1 MRKVSSIVLML
12 SCLFGFAQQSPFDID
27 GKEGHWVDSVNSL
40 VADFRYA
47 QSAEEQLEIRDEVL
61 GLLKAINISST
72 DSISKSM
79 VNYRAYRIWDKRT
92 DFEIYTSILKD
103 VERWAPMDSVKLRF
117 FSNYQIGNTF
127 IFKEAFDSA
136 SYYLHEAFK
145 IDIEHELGPYE
156 GAVQDRA
163 ALILYKLE
171 DYEHSLQMSN
181 ASLRTAKGR
190 LRAAVY
196 NQLGNTYNMAANYR
210 EAATAYDSA
219 SALYEASGVRN
230 WMPRFNSLTAYL
242 ELGDSEKFLEAY
254 NAIKDEQAIQYYDS
268 YYQTIEVA
276 KAEFT
281 LTYWQDSAL
290 YDTEG
295 LENIILSRTP
305 ENERIV
311 RQILQRQITYTEGE
325 WQTNRDAYYLLK
337 RWYDLV
343 HPDSSVY
350 AMKQMLSIDSA
361 YRLKLTAELALE
373 EDINENLLSTVE
385 LKRLIVAIGREE
397 LLQSVDNS
405 DRTSQG
411 IKSLIYTQVLAGVF
425 FIFLLYVLRRSWQTY
440 KERRALITDL
450 KTLQKRQEELLE
462 SVVPD
467 QSIGNDKQAPKA
479 ATKRYYN
486 VIVLA
491 ANFNDFNALSSKLDP
506 DEFIGTLENGF
517 SFLKD
522 VCDEYGLQ
530 KIKTEEC
537 CFIAAAGFNEEF
549 ASPRMILNAALAMQK
564 AVKEWKAESGG
575 LETTLSVGI
584 DIGSVDSGVLES
596 FGGVYGVWGDVF
608 KRAKDIAVECPS
620 EKVALSK
627 ASVDAES
634 TGTAWPKSTS
644 EKTAVGDIRI
654 FKA

>member
-1 MRKVSSIVLML
+1 MRKVSSIVFIL
-12 SCLFGFAQQSPFDID
+12 SCFFALAQQSPFDIE
-27 GKEGHWVDSVNSL
+27 GNEGHWVDSVNSL
-40 VADFRYA
+40 VTDFRYA

-61 GLLKAINISST
+61 GLLEAINTSSA

-79 VNYRAYRIWDKRT
+79 ASYRAYRIWDKRA
-92 DFEIYTSILKD
+92 DFEIYTGILKD
-103 VERWAPMDSVKLRF
+103 VERWAPRDSVKLRF

-196 NQLGNTYNMAANYR
+196 NQLGNTYNMAENYR

-219 SALYEASGVRN
+219 SALYEANGVRN

-254 NAIKDEQAIQYYDS
+254 NAIKDEQAIQYYDT

-276 KAEFT
+276 KAEFS

-290 YDTEG
+290 YNMEG
-295 LENIILSRTP
+295 IEEIVLPRTV

-311 RQILQRQITYTEGE
+311 RQILQSQIAYTEGE

-343 HPDSSVY
+343 HPDSSIY

-361 YRLKLTAELALE
+361 YRLKLAADLTIE
-373 EDINENLLSTVE
+373 EDINENLLATGE
-385 LKRLIVAIGREE
+385 LKRLIAAIGREE
-397 LLQSVDNS
+397 LLQSFDKS
-405 DRTSQG
+405 DRASQG
-411 IKSLIYTQVLAGVF
+411 LNQLIFTIVLAALFLV
-425 FIFLLYVLRRSWQTY
+425 FLLYVLRRSWDSY

-450 KTLQKRQEELLE
+450 KTLQKREEEMLQ

-467 QSIGNDKQAPKA
+467 PSIGTDKQAPKA
-479 ATKRYYN
+479 MTKRYDN

-491 ANFNDFNALSSKLDP
+491 ANFNDFNALSSQLDP
-506 DEFIGTLENGF
+506 DEFIATLEDGF
-517 SFLKD
+517 SRLKD

-530 KIKTEEC
+530 KIRTEEC
-537 CFIAAAGFNEEF
+537 CFIAAGGLNEEF
-549 ASPRMILNAALAMQK
+549 ASPRMTLNAALAMQK
-564 AVKEWKAESGG
+564 AVKEWKAELGG
-575 LETTLSVGI
+575 LDTTLSIGI
-584 DIGSVDSGVLES
+584 DMGSVDSGVLES
-596 FGGVYGVWGDVF
+596 SGGVYGVWGDVF
-608 KRAKDIAVECPS
+608 KRAKDIVAECPP

-644 EKTAVGDIRI
+644 ITTAEIDIQI

>member
-12 SCLFGFAQQSPFDID
+12 SCLFGFAQQSPFDIN
-27 GKEGHWVDSVNSL
+27 GKEGHWVDSLGSL
-40 VADFRYA
+40 VTNFRYA
-47 QSAEEQLEIRDEVL
+47 QSAEEQLEIRGEVRS
-61 GLLKAINISST
+61 LLEAINTSSA

-79 VNYRAYRIWDKRT
+79 ASYRAYRIWDKRA
-92 DFEIYTSILKD
+92 DFEIYSGILKD
-103 VERWAPMDSVKLRF
+103 VQRWAPRDSVKLRF

-181 ASLRTAKGR
+181 AALRTAQGR

-196 NQLGNTYNMAANYR
+196 NQLGNTYNMAENYR

-219 SALYEASGVRN
+219 SALYEANGVRN

-254 NAIKDEQAIQYYDS
+254 NAIKDEQAMQYYNS

-290 YDTEG
+290 YDIQG
-295 LENIILSRTP
+295 LKEIILPRTA

-311 RQILQRQITYTEGE
+311 RQILQSQITYTEGE
-325 WQTNRDAYYLLK
+325 WQSNRDAYYLLK
-337 RWYDLV
+337 RWYDLIE
-343 HPDSSVY
+343 PDSSLY

-361 YRLKLTAELALE
+361 YRLKLTLE
-373 EDINENLLSTVE
+373 EDINENLLSTGE
-385 LKRLIVAIGREE
+385 LKRLIAAIGREE

-411 IKSLIYTQVLAGVF
+411 IKSLIYTLVLAGVF
-425 FIFLLYVLRRSWQTY
+425 LILLLYVLRRSWQSY
-440 KERRALITDL
+440 QERRGLIEDL
-450 KTLQKRQEELLE
+450 KTLQRREEAMLK
-462 SVVPD
+462 SMVPD
-467 QSIGNDKQAPKA
+467 NTIGTPDNSNVPMN
-479 ATKRYYN
+479 KRHDN
-486 VIVLA
+486 IILLV
-491 ANFNDFNALSSKLDP
+491 ANFNDFNALSSQLDP
-506 DEFIGTLENGF
+506 DKFIATLEDGF
-517 SFLKD
+517 RRLKD

-530 KIKTEEC
+530 KIRTEEC
-537 CFIAAAGFNEEF
+537 SFIAAGGFNEKF
-549 ASPRMILNAALAMQK
+549 TSPRMTLTTALAMQK
-564 AVKEWKAESGG
+564 AIKDWKSELGG
-575 LETTLSVGI
+575 LETTLSIGI
-584 DIGSVDSGVLES
+584 DIGSVDSGVLQS
-596 FGGVYGVWGDVF
+596 SGGIYGIWGDVF
-608 KRAKDIAVECPS
+608 KRAKDVAFECPPDW
-620 EKVALSK
+620 VALSEE
-627 ASVDAES
+627 SVSAEI
-634 TGTAWPKSTS
+634 TGTAWPQSTTKSTS
-644 EKTAVGDIRI
+644 TGTIHI

>member
-1 MRKVSSIVLML
+1 MRKVSSILFIL
-12 SCLFGFAQQSPFDID
+12 SYFFAFAQQSPFDIE
-27 GKEGHWVDSVNSL
+27 GKEGHWVDSVHSL
-40 VADFRYA
+40 VTDFRYA
-47 QSAEEQLEIRDEVL
+47 QSAEEQLEIRGEVL
-61 GLLKAINISST
+61 DLLKAINTSST

-79 VNYRAYRIWDKRT
+79 ASYRAYRIWDKRA

-103 VERWAPMDSVKLRF
+103 VERWAPRDSVKLRF

-196 NQLGNTYNMAANYR
+196 NQLGNTYNMAENYR

-219 SALYEASGVRN
+219 SALYEANGVRN

-276 KAEFT
+276 KAEFS
-281 LTYWQDSAL
+281 LTYWQDTAL
-290 YDTEG
+290 YNTEG
-295 LENIILSRTP
+295 LEEIILPRTSD
-305 ENERIV
+305 NERIV
-311 RQILQRQITYTEGE
+311 RQILQSQITYTEGE

-361 YRLKLTAELALE
+361 YRLKLSMETTIE
-373 EDINENLLSTVE
+373 EDINENLLATGE
-385 LKRLIVAIGREE
+385 LKRLIAAIGREE
-397 LLQSVDNS
+397 LLQSFDKS

-411 IKSLIYTQVLAGVF
+411 IDQLIYTIILAILFLVA
-425 FIFLLYVLRRSWQTY
+425 LLYVLRRSWESY
-440 KERRALITDL
+440 KKRRALITDL
-450 KTLQKRQEELLE
+450 KTLQKREEEMLQ
-462 SVVPD
+462 SIVPD
-467 QSIGNDKQAPKA
+467 QSIGTDKQASKA
-479 ATKRYYN
+479 MTKRFDN

-491 ANFNDFNALSSKLDP
+491 ANFNDFNALSSHLNP
-506 DEFIGTLENGF
+506 DEFIATLEQGF
-517 SFLKD
+517 RRLTD

-530 KIKTEEC
+530 KIRTEEC
-537 CFIAAAGFNEEF
+537 SFIAAGGLNDEF
-549 ASPRMILNAALAMQK
+549 ASPRMTLTAAFAMQK
-564 AVKEWKAESGG
+564 AIKEWKAETGG
-575 LETTLSVGI
+575 IETTLSIGI
-584 DIGSVDSGVLES
+584 DIGSVDSGALQS
-596 FGGVYGVWGDVF
+596 SGGIYGVWGDVF
-608 KRAKDIAVECPS
+608 KRAKDIASECPS
-620 EKVALSK
+620 DEVALSE
-627 ASVDAES
+627 ASVSAES
-634 TGTAWPKSTS
+634 TGTAWPQSTTKSISSGT
-644 EKTAVGDIRI
+644 IHI

>member
-1 MRKVSSIVLML
+1 MRKVSSIVFIL
-12 SCLFGFAQQSPFDID
+12 SCFFALAQQSPFDIE
-27 GKEGHWVDSVNSL
+27 GNEGHWVDSVNAL
-40 VADFRYA
+40 VTDFRYA
-47 QSAEEQLEIRDEVL
+47 QSAEEQLDIRDEVL
-61 GLLKAINISST
+61 GLLEAINTSSA

-79 VNYRAYRIWDKRT
+79 ASYRAYRIWDKRS
-92 DFEIYTSILKD
+92 DFEIYTGILKD
-103 VERWAPMDSVKLRF
+103 VERWAPRDSVKLRF

-127 IFKEAFDSA
+127 IFKESFDSA

-196 NQLGNTYNMAANYR
+196 NQLGNTYNMAENYR

-219 SALYEASGVRN
+219 SALYEANGVRN

-254 NAIKDEQAIQYYDS
+254 NAIKDEQAIQYYDT

-276 KAEFT
+276 KAEFS

-290 YDTEG
+290 YNTGG
-295 LENIILSRTP
+295 LEEIVLPRTV

-311 RQILQRQITYTEGE
+311 RQILQSQIAYTEGE

-343 HPDSSVY
+343 HPDSSIY

-361 YRLKLTAELALE
+361 YRLKLAAEISTE
-373 EDINENLLSTVE
+373 EVINENLLATGE
-385 LKRLIVAIGREE
+385 LKRLIAAIGHEE
-397 LLQSVDNS
+397 LLQSFDKS
-405 DRTSQG
+405 DRTSEVINQ
-411 IKSLIYTQVLAGVF
+411 LIYTLVFAVLFLLV
-425 FIFLLYVLRRSWQTY
+425 LLYVLRRTWHSY
-440 KERRALITDL
+440 KERRALISDL
-450 KTLQKRQEELLE
+450 KTLQKREEELLE

-467 QSIGNDKQAPKA
+467 QSIRNDKQAPKA
-479 ATKRYYN
+479 MTKRYDN

-491 ANFNDFNALSSKLDP
+491 ANFNDFNALTSKLDP
-506 DEFIGTLENGF
+506 DEFIATLEDGF
-517 SFLKD
+517 SRLKD
-522 VCDEYGLQ
+522 VSDEYGLQ
-530 KIKTEEC
+530 KIRTEEC
-537 CFIAAAGFNEEF
+537 CFIATGGLNEEF
-549 ASPRMILNAALAMQK
+549 ASPRMTLNAALAMHK
-564 AVKEWKAESGG
+564 AVKEWKVELGG
-575 LETTLSVGI
+575 LETTLSIGI
-584 DIGSVDSGVLES
+584 DMGSVDSGVLES
-596 FGGVYGVWGDVF
+596 SGGVYGVWGDVF
-608 KRAKDIAVECPS
+608 KRAKDIAMECPS

-627 ASVDAES
+627 ASMDAES

-644 EKTAVGDIRI
+644 KTTAAIDIQI

>member
-1 MRKVSSIVLML
+1 MRKVSSIVFIL
-12 SCLFGFAQQSPFDID
+12 SCFFAFAQQSPFDIN
-27 GKEGHWVDSVNSL
+27 GKEGHWVDSLGSQVT
-40 VADFRYA
+40 DFRYA
-47 QSAEEQLEIRDEVL
+47 QSAEEQLEIRGEVRR
-61 GLLKAINISST
+61 LLEAINTSSA

-79 VNYRAYRIWDKRT
+79 ASYRAYRIWDKRT
-92 DFEIYTSILKD
+92 DFEIYTGILKD
-103 VERWAPMDSVKLRF
+103 VQRWAPRDSVKLRF

-145 IDIEHELGPYE
+145 IDVEHELGPYE

-181 ASLRTAKGR
+181 AALRTAKGR

-219 SALYEASGVRN
+219 SALYEANGIRN

-268 YYQTIEVA
+268 YYQTVEVA

-295 LENIILSRTP
+295 LENIILSRTF

-325 WQTNRDAYYLLK
+325 WQSNRDAFYLLK
-337 RWYDLV
+337 RWYDLIE
-343 HPDSSVY
+343 PDSSIY
-350 AMKQMLSIDSA
+350 AMKQMLLIDSA
-361 YRLKLTAELALE
+361 YRFKLTAELTLE
-373 EDINENLLSTVE
+373 EDINENLLSTGE
-385 LKRLIVAIGREE
+385 LKRLIAAIGREE

-411 IKSLIYTQVLAGVF
+411 IKSLIYTLVLAGVF
-425 FIFLLYVLRRSWQTY
+425 LIFLLYVLRRSWQTY
-440 KERRALITDL
+440 KERRGLIEDL
-450 KTLQKRQEELLE
+450 KTLQRREEAMLK
-462 SVVPD
+462 SM
-467 QSIGNDKQAPKA
+467 
-479 ATKRYYN
+479 
-486 VIVLA
+486 VLD
-491 ANFNDFNALSSKLDP
+491 NT
-506 DEFIGTLENGF
+506 IGT
-517 SFLKD
+517 
-522 VCDEYGLQ
+522 
-530 KIKTEEC
+530 EEKK
-537 CFIAAAGFNEEF
+537 FFFNNH
-549 ASPRMILNAALAMQK
+549 R
-564 AVKEWKAESGG
+564 
-575 LETTLSVGI
+575 T
-584 DIGSVDSGVLES
+584 GS
-596 FGGVYGVWGDVF
+596 
-608 KRAKDIAVECPS
+608 CN
-620 EKVALSK
+620 
-627 ASVDAES
+627 
-634 TGTAWPKSTS
+634 
-644 EKTAVGDIRI
+644 
-654 FKA
+654 

>member
-61 GLLKAINISST
+61 GLLKAINTSST

-79 VNYRAYRIWDKRT
+79 VNYRAYRIWDKRA

-373 EDINENLLSTVE
+373 EDINENLLSTGE
-385 LKRLIVAIGREE
+385 LKRLIAAIGREE

-411 IKSLIYTQVLAGVF
+411 IKSLIYTLALAGVF
-425 FIFLLYVLRRSWQTY
+425 LIFLLYVLRRSWRTY
-440 KERRALITDL
+440 QERRGLIEDL
-450 KTLQKRQEELLE
+450 KTLQRREEAMLK
-462 SVVPD
+462 SMVPD
-467 QSIGNDKQAPKA
+467 DTIGTEGKLNVPMN
-479 ATKRYYN
+479 KRHDN
-486 VIVLA
+486 IIVLV
-491 ANFNDFNALSSKLDP
+491 ANFNDFNALSSQLDP
-506 DEFIGTLENGF
+506 DKFIATLEDGF
-517 SFLKD
+517 RRLKD

-530 KIKTEEC
+530 KIRTEEC
-537 CFIAAAGFNEEF
+537 SFIAAGGFNEKF
-549 ASPRMILNAALAMQK
+549 TSPRMALTTALAMQK
-564 AVKEWKAESGG
+564 AIKDWKSELGG
-575 LETTLSVGI
+575 LETTLSIGI
-584 DIGSVDSGVLES
+584 DIGSVDSGVLQS
-596 FGGVYGVWGDVF
+596 SGGVYGIWGDVF
-608 KRAKDIAVECPS
+608 KRAKDVAFECPPDG
-620 EKVALSK
+620 VALSE
-627 ASVDAES
+627 ASVSAEI
-634 TGTAWPKSTS
+634 TGTAWPQSTTISTS
-644 EKTAVGDIRI
+644 TGTIHI
-654 FKA
+654 FRA